1 MKSPLLIVF
10 SFSFLCVA
18 LLPPSQ
24 QLLGSASL
32 AVGVSAGTEI
42 STEAEVSWS
51 GQQVTVKSPVIFVGQ
66 IHGLA
71 LATKKTSASLAAG
84 STFYSPHALTNI
96 GNGSELIHLS
106 LSDTTDDFSSS
117 LVWDANGDG
126 LRGEGETAAVP
137 PDIPLA
143 EDASYNF
150 FVALTSPLRAPKNLK
165 GKTIFKAACAGV
177 DGDAYLG
184 ADGRTYGGPDSAAS
198 TVRLTVSEPHDTTPP
213 TISDFLINKKR
224 RLPKDTISASV
235 EVEATITD
243 DITDNIGLVVLIISW
258 LGPAGVEGAAA
269 SSVRV
274 SSPNP
279 AVFFDRD
286 TGKFRYVSP
295 KPIPTGSYDFI
306 LQAED
311 KSGNSTFES
320 VTPLYVNPPD
330 KVEIIGP
337 VVNYPN
343 PFKPLKGE
351 ETSLAY
357 NLSVDATLTLYLF
370 DITGSAVWKRTYLAG
385 YEGGMAGYNEVTFN
399 GFSDFGEVLG
409 NGIYLLRIVH
419 SGKVIGNGRIT
430 VLD

>member
-1 MKSPLLIVF
+1 MKSRLLIVF
-10 SFSFLCVA
+10 SCSLLCAA
-18 LLPPSQ
+18 LLPA
-24 QLLGSASL
+24 SACL
-32 AVGVSAGTEI
+32 AVGISAGTEI

-51 GQQVTVKSPVIFVGQ
+51 GHQATVKSPVILVEQ

-71 LATKKTSASLAAG
+71 LLTKETSASLAAG
-84 STFYSPHALTNI
+84 STFYSPHALANI
-96 GNGSELIHLS
+96 GNGSEMFHLS
-106 LSDTTDDFSSS
+106 LSGTTDDFVSS
-117 LVWDANGDG
+117 LIWDANGDG
-126 LRGEGETAAVP
+126 LHEEGETDAVP
-137 PDIPLA
+137 PDILLA

-150 FVALTSPLRAPKNLK
+150 FVALTSPLRAPKGLK
-165 GKTIFKAACAGV
+165 GKTVFKAACAGV
-177 DGDAYLG
+177 DGDAYIG

-198 TVRLTVSEPHDTTPP
+198 TVRLTVSEPEDTIPP
-213 TISDFLINKKR
+213 TISNFLINNKPR
-224 RLPKDTISASV
+224 VPKDTISASV
-235 EVEATITD
+235 EVEATV
-243 DITDNIGLVVLIISW
+243 TDNISDNIALVVLVIS
-258 LGPAGVEGAAA
+258 LAEASGAEKADN
-269 SSVRV
+269 VRV
-274 SSPNP
+274 SSASPK
-279 AVFFDRD
+279 VFFDRD

-295 KPIPTGSYDFI
+295 RPIPPGSYDFTM
-306 LQAED
+306 QAED

-320 VTPLYVNPPD
+320 IAPLYVNPSD
-330 KVEIIGP
+330 KVEISGP

-357 NLSVDATLTLYLF
+357 NLSVNATITLYLF

-419 SGKVIGNGRIT
+419 NGKVIGNGRIT

>member
-1 MKSPLLIVF
+1 MKSPLLIAFFF
-10 SFSFLCVA
+10 SLLCAA
-18 LLPPSQ
+18 LLPPSP
-24 QLLGSASL
+24 SF

-42 STEAEVSWS
+42 STEAEVAWS
-51 GQQVTVKSPVIFVGQ
+51 GHRVTVKSPVILVEQ

-71 LATKKTSASLAAG
+71 LSTKETSASLAAG

-96 GNGSELIHLS
+96 GNGSEMIHLS
-106 LSDTTDDFSSS
+106 LSDTTDDFISS

-126 LRGEGETAAVP
+126 LP
-137 PDIPLA
+137 PDILLA

-177 DGDAYLG
+177 DGDAYIG

-213 TISDFLINKKR
+213 AISDFLINKKR

-258 LGPAGVEGAAA
+258 LGPAGVEGPAA
-269 SSVRV
+269 SSVRL

-279 AVFFDRD
+279 GVFFDRD

-295 KPIPTGSYDFI
+295 KPIQTGSYDFT

-311 KSGNSTFES
+311 KSGNGTFES

-330 KVEIIGP
+330 KVEIIGL

-351 ETSLAY
+351 EASLAY

-419 SGKVIGNGRIT
+419 NGKVIGNGRIT